1 MGLFTLNQFIEK
13 KTMTEDISTRIVTRL
28 RQINRELSKHSKYI
42 QEYHH
47 ITVPQ
52 LICLQRAGESGPVS
66 IGELT
71 RILHLNNST
80 VTGIVDRLESRGL
93 VERKRIS
100 RDRRQVH
107 VEITEAGNRFLDQ
120 APTPLQQRFLERL
133 NQMEKEKVTTILWSL
148 ETLLEMLGAEEKSNP
163 VMTPDDPV

>member
-1 MGLFTLNQFIEK
+1 MAKPFYRKEI
-13 KTMTEDISTRIVTRL
+13 MTEDISTRIVTRL

-80 VTGIVDRLESRGL
+80 VTGIVDRLEKRGL

-107 VEITEAGNRFLDQ
+107 VEITELGSHFLEQ

-133 NQMEKEKVTTILWSL
+133 NRLEKEKITTLLWSL
-148 ETLLEMLGAEEKSNP
+148 ETLLEMLGVEETPNP
-163 VMTPDDPV
+163 PIKEDDPV